1 MGRERQH
8 VGRID
13 RYLLSQLLAVFGL
26 AALVLVL
33 VYWINRAVVLFDQ
46 LITDGQSAG
55 VFLEFTALALPSIIR
70 IVLPIAAFAAT
81 LYALSRMSGDSELTV
96 MQATG
101 TSPWRLAR
109 PVLVFGLIAALLV
122 SILAHVLVP
131 ASLVRLNARQ
141 AEIAQTATARLLREG
156 EFISPTKGLTLYI
169 REVTPANEIRGLLL
183 SDTRSAGESMTYTA
197 AAAYLVRG
205 EAGPQLVMVD
215 GMIQRFDREGGRLLA
230 TSFADLAYDLS
241 AFLPSA
247 SDGGRSS
254 RELPTWELLR
264 PTRALVEETGKGQGT
279 LFAEGQARIAEA
291 LFAPVAALIALGSLL
306 LGQFSRFG
314 VWRQTVASI
323 VLVILVKGVDSV
335 AAQSLHDN
343 PALWPLP
350 YLSPVVGLGVAV
362 LLLWL
367 AGRPRCVRRGAD
379 A

>member
-1 MGRERQH
+1 

-13 RYLLSQLLAVFGL
+13 RYLLSQLMAVFGL

-46 LITDGQSAG
+46 LIADGQSAW
-55 VFLEFTALALPSIIR
+55 VFLEFTALALPSIVR

-96 MQATG
+96 IQATG

-109 PVLVFGLIAALLV
+109 PVLAFGLIAGLLV
-122 SILAHVLVP
+122 SILAHALVP

-156 EFISPTKGLTLYI
+156 EFISPTTGLTLYI

-183 SDTRSAGESMTYTA
+183 SDTRSEEESVTYTA
-197 AAAYLVRG
+197 ASAYLVRA

-215 GMIQRFDREGGRLLA
+215 GMIQRLDRATGRLLA
-230 TSFADLAYDLS
+230 TSFVDLAYDLS
-241 AFLPSA
+241 PLMPSGG
-247 SDGGRSS
+247 DEGRSS

-264 PTRALVEETGKGQGT
+264 PSPALAAETGKAEGV
-279 LFAEGQARIAEA
+279 LFAEGQERVAES
-291 LFAPVAALIALGSLL
+291 LFAPAAALIALGSLL

-314 VWRQTVASI
+314 VWRQTLAAI
-323 VLVILVKGVDSV
+323 VLLILVKGVESV
-335 AAQSLHDN
+335 AAQEVHDD
-343 PALWPLP
+343 ASLWPLT
-350 YLSPVVGLGVAV
+350 YLSPAVGLAIAA
-362 LLLWL
+362 LLLWW
-367 AGRPRCVRRGAD
+367 AGRPRRVPHGVGA
-379 A
+379 

>member
-1 MGRERQH
+1 

-13 RYLLSQLLAVFGL
+13 RYLLSQLMAVFGL

-46 LITDGQSAG
+46 LITDGQTAW

-109 PVLVFGLIAALLV
+109 PVLAFGLIAALLV

-141 AEIAQTATARLLREG
+141 SEIAQTATARLLREG

-183 SDTRSAGESMTYTA
+183 SDTRNSGESTTYTA
-197 AAAYLVRG
+197 TSAYLVRG

-215 GMIQRFDREGGRLLA
+215 GMIQRLDRGTGRLLA

-241 AFLPSA
+241 GFLPSA

-264 PTRALVEETGKGQGT
+264 PTPALAQETGKGAGT
-279 LFAEGQARIAEA
+279 LFAEGQERIAEA
-291 LFAPVAALIALGSLL
+291 LFAPVAALIALGSML

-314 VWRQTVASI
+314 VWRQTIAAI
-323 VLVILVKGVDSV
+323 VLAILVKGVDSV
-335 AAQSLHDN
+335 AAQSVHDD
-343 PALWPLP
+343 PTLWPLT
-350 YLSPVVGLGVAV
+350 YLSAAVGLGIAA

-367 AGRPRCVRRGAD
+367 AGRPRRVRREAGA
-379 A
+379 